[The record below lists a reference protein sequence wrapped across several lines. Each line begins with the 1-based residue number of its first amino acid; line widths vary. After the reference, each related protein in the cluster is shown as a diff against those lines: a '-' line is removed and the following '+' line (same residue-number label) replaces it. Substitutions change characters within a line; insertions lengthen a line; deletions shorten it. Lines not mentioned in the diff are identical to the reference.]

1 MPRLYLAVDIGKS
14 KTLAALIQSD
24 GTITERKL
32 IPTDISA
39 GGSRVIPN
47 AESLLGELSRTSPE
61 RPSGIGVCTIG
72 IVDPALGKILKSSIP
87 SLTGENV
94 KERFE
99 RRLGIPV
106 CVDNDLNCPGY
117 GEYVFGPG
125 RRSKAFVY
133 LTISTGAGISTII
146 DGKVWHGT
154 HNLAGFIGNVD
165 GITGKSGNQSFE
177 SAFSGSGIEE
187 SAIKALGT
195 KLAAKDVFEMSRG
208 DSEKAGDALFIIN
221 RAVMQAGIIIA
232 SIQMTIDPDMIVVG
246 GSVAVNQPDF
256 VAQIKADAEKRIGPG
271 AVQLPNGINLVVS
284 RLGQDNGILGAM
296 AMVKRNLE

>member
-24 GTITERKL
+24 GAIIERKL
-32 IPTDISA
+32 IPTDLSA
-39 GGSRVIPN
+39 GGSRVLPN
-47 AESLLGELSRTSPE
+47 AESLLDELSRTSPE

-106 CVDNDLNCPGY
+106 RADNDLNCPGY
-117 GEYVFGPG
+117 GEYAFGPG
-125 RRSKAFVY
+125 RLSKAFVY
-133 LTISTGAGISTII
+133 LTISTGAGISTIL

-177 SAFSGSGIEE
+177 SVFSGSGIEE
-187 SAIKALGT
+187 SAIKAFGT
-195 KLAAKDVFEMSRG
+195 RLAAKDVFEMSRG
-208 DSEKAGDALFIIN
+208 NSEKASGALSIIN
-221 RAVMQAGIIIA
+221 RAVMQAGTIIA

-256 VAQIKADAEKRIGPG
+256 VARIKADAEKRIGSG

-296 AMVKRNLE
+296 AMIKRDLE